1 MVIIQGRPEL
11 VSQLLNVFL
20 IATLIPFI
28 RYVIGIKHW
37 RNYSTIT
44 LGVSAFLFA
53 NTFKHGLMGITI
65 WLYFFIVMQLFALL
79 TYAILKD
86 KDLHYYARLGII
98 YSIGTAALLVSAVLL
113 TYVTQFNP
121 LNYNFSTLGLLLL
134 LLPLDDLTLLRLRKS
149 SIEYMRRLF
158 GTALTSLTI
167 AAILLYDKWNTYLYL
182 HQELLIIFLIALAI
196 ISQWRQIN
204 LSDFLR
210 FKSIAKSNLDNKDV

>member
-11 VSQLLNVFL
+11 VSLLLNIFL

-44 LGVSAFLFA
+44 LGLSAFLFA
-53 NTFKHGLMGITI
+53 STFKKGLVGITV
-65 WLYFFIVMQLFALL
+65 WLYFFIIMLLFATL
-79 TYAILKD
+79 TYAFLKD

-98 YSIGTAALLVSAVLL
+98 YSIGTAALLVSAILL
-113 TYVTQFNP
+113 TKVTQFNP
-121 LNYNFSTLGLLLL
+121 LKYNFSTLGLLLL

-149 SIEYMRRLF
+149 SIEYIRRLF
-158 GTALTSLTI
+158 GTSLTSLII
-167 AAILLYDKWNTYLYL
+167 AAILLYDRWNMYLYL
-182 HQELLIIFLIALAI
+182 HQEILLIFVISLAI
-196 ISQWRQIN
+196 ISQWRLIN

-210 FKSIAKSNLDNKDV
+210 FKSIAKSNMDNKDV